1 MSSRVLR
8 SMMAPGL
15 LALALAGCSLA
26 PRYERPV
33 APIPQQYPDQS
44 ASAREKGGLSAHAI
58 APSATGA
65 AGLGWRQFFRDP
77 RLIALIGIALN
88 NNRDMRIAVQRVL
101 EARAQYGIQDSNR
114 LPTLGIGGNGTI
126 QGQPANLRSNGAA
139 GGSVSRYY
147 QAGLG
152 TTAFQLDFF
161 GRLKNLS
168 QVAYQQYLASEQA
181 QRTVH
186 ITLVAQV
193 AGAYF
198 NLRAAEQ
205 QADLL
210 QKTLA
215 SRQQTFNLVQ
225 SQFKAGVASTL
236 DLNQAQ
242 SLLDS
247 GRADQ
252 AAAIR
257 AQSQARNA
265 LQLLVGEPI
274 PDNLPQGAVFGKD
287 QLLVAIPVGLPSDL
301 LERRPDI
308 MGAENNLRAADAN
321 IGAARAAF
329 FPSISITGLL
339 GFASPALGG
348 LFQAGQH
355 YWSLA
360 PQITQPLFA
369 GGVSGGLDL
378 AKASQKEAVA
388 QYEKTIQTAFR
399 EVADAL
405 AGEATYSQQLDALRS
420 LEQSNIQ
427 TLKLSKLRYTSGIDS
442 FLQVQTAEVNL
453 YTAQISF
460 LQTGLN
466 SLVNRVALY
475 QALGGG
481 WLENSATPSVPA
493 GAGVLPVAADAAPG
507 KTQ

>member
-8 SMMAPGL
+8 STMAPGL

-33 APIPQQYPDQS
+33 APIPQQYPDRS
-44 ASAREKGGLSAHAI
+44 ASASEKGGLSAQIVTPAVTQT
-58 APSATGA
+58 AD
-65 AGLGWRQFFRDP
+65 LGWRQFFRDP
-77 RLIALIGIALN
+77 RLIALLGIALN

-114 LPTLGIGGNGTI
+114 LPTIGIGGNAQI
-126 QGQPANLRSNGAA
+126 QGQPANLRANGADSN
-139 GGSVSRYY
+139 SVTRYY
-147 QAGLG
+147 QAGIG
-152 TTAFQLDFF
+152 TSAFVLDFF

-168 QVAYQQYLASEQA
+168 QAAYQQYLASEQA

-186 ITLVAQV
+186 ITLIAQV

-198 NLRAAEQ
+198 NLRAAQQ
-205 QADLL
+205 QAALL
-210 QKTLA
+210 EKTLA
-215 SRQQTFNLVQ
+215 SRQQTFNLVR
-225 SQFKAGVASTL
+225 SQFNAGVASTL

-252 AAAIR
+252 AASIR
-257 AQSQARNA
+257 SQAQARNA

-274 PDNLPQGAVFGKD
+274 PDNLPPGAVFGRD

-329 FPSISITGLL
+329 FPTISITGLL

-348 LFQAGQH
+348 LFQNSQR

-388 QYEKTIQTAFR
+388 QYEKTIQTAFK

-405 AGEATYSQQLDALRS
+405 AGEATYTQQLDALRS

-427 TLKLSKLRYTSGIDS
+427 TLKLSQLRYTSGVDS

-453 YTAQISF
+453 YTAQLSF

-481 WLENSATPSVPA
+481 WLENSATPAVSATP
-493 GAGVLPVAADAAPG
+493 GVLPAASAAPG
-507 KTQ
+507 KM

>member
-15 LALALAGCSLA
+15 LTLALAGCSLA
-26 PRYERPV
+26 PRYERPA

-44 ASAREKGGLSAHAI
+44 ASAREKGGLSAQAV
-58 APSATGA
+58 APAVTNA
-65 AGLGWRQFFRDP
+65 ADLGWRQFFRDP
-77 RLIALIGIALN
+77 RLVALIGIALD

-114 LPTLGIGGNGTI
+114 LPTLGLGGNAQI
-126 QGQPANLRSNGAA
+126 QRNPVNLRSNGAA
-139 GGSVSRYY
+139 SDSVNRYY
-147 QAGLG
+147 QAGVG
-152 TTAFQLDFF
+152 TTAFELDFF

-168 QVAYQQYLASEQA
+168 QAAYEQYLASEQA
-181 QRTVH
+181 QRAVH
-186 ITLVAQV
+186 ITLIAQV

-198 NLRAAEQ
+198 NLRAAQE
-205 QADLL
+205 QADLIE
-210 QKTLA
+210 KTLA

-225 SQFKAGVASTL
+225 AQFKAGVASTL

-247 GRADQ
+247 TRADQ
-252 AAAIR
+252 AAVVR
-257 AQSQARNA
+257 SQSQAQNA

-274 PDNLPQGAVFGKD
+274 PGNLPRGAVFGKD

-308 MGAENNLRAADAN
+308 MGAENNLRAANAN
-321 IGAARAAF
+321 VGAARAAF
-329 FPSISITGLL
+329 FPRISITGLL

-348 LFQAGQH
+348 LFQSGQRF
-355 YWSLA
+355 WSFA
-360 PQITQPLFA
+360 PQITQPLFS

-378 AKASQKEAVA
+378 AKASKNEAVA
-388 QYEKTIQTAFR
+388 QYEKTIQTAFS

-420 LEQSNIQ
+420 LEQSNLQ
-427 TLKLSKLRYTSGIDS
+427 TLKLSQLRYTSGIDS
-442 FLQVQTAEVNL
+442 FLQVQTAEVGL
-453 YTAQISF
+453 YTAQLSF

-475 QALGGG
+475 KALGGG
-481 WLENSATPSVPA
+481 WLENSATA
-493 GAGVLPVAADAAPG
+493 GASPVAAVAAPPG
-507 KTQ
+507 KVR